1 MNIDSLMIDEI
12 SELYKSVGWMNYT
25 KDTARLARAFE
36 QSESLIKRNGE
47 GKIIGIVRWITDFAT
62 IAFIQDILIHPR
74 YQRQGI
80 GKVLLNEALE
90 KITSYG
96 PVQIELLTDDTEKT
110 KKFYESV
117 GFVQVK
123 EMGGISYVIDTRRKK
138 VLFGNDK

>member
-1 MNIDSLMIDEI
+1 MNVDSLMIDEI
-12 SELYKSVGWMNYT
+12 SELYKSVGWTHYT

-36 QSESLIKRNGE
+36 QSESLVKRNGE
-47 GKIIGIVRWITDFAT
+47 EKIIGVVRWITDFAT

-80 GKVLLNEALE
+80 GKALLNEALE

-110 KKFYESV
+110 KNFMN
-117 GFVQVK
+117 Q
-123 EMGGISYVIDTRRKK
+123 
-138 VLFGNDK
+138 

>member
-1 MNIDSLMIDEI
+1 MRFLNYIRA
-12 SELYKSVGWMNYT
+12 VGWTHYT
-25 KDTARLARAFE
+25 KDTARLEKAFE

-47 GKIIGIVRWITDFAT
+47 GKIIGVVRWITDCAT

-80 GKVLLNEALE
+80 GKALLNEVLE

-123 EMGGISYVIDTRRKK
+123 EMDAVSYIKDTRR
-138 VLFGNDK
+138 

>member
-1 MNIDSLMIDEI
+1 MNVDSLMIDEI
-12 SELYKSVGWMNYT
+12 SELYKSVGWTHYT
-25 KDTARLARAFE
+25 KDTARLEKAFE
-36 QSESLIKRNGE
+36 QSESLIKRNGD
-47 GKIIGIVRWITDFAT
+47 GKIIGVVRWITDCAT

-80 GKVLLNEALE
+80 GKALLNEVLE

-123 EMGGISYVIDTRRKK
+123 EMDAVSYIKDTRR
-138 VLFGNDK
+138 

>member
-1 MNIDSLMIDEI
+1 MNVDFLMIDEI
-12 SELYKSVGWMNYT
+12 SELYKSVGWTHYT
-25 KDTARLARAFE
+25 KDTARLEKAFE

-47 GKIIGIVRWITDFAT
+47 GKIIGVVRWITDCAT

-80 GKVLLNEALE
+80 GKALLNEVLE

-123 EMGGISYVIDTRRKK
+123 EMDAVSYIKDTRR
-138 VLFGNDK
+138 

>member
-1 MNIDSLMIDEI
+1 MNVDSLMIDEI
-12 SELYKSVGWMNYT
+12 SELYKSVDWTHYT

-36 QSESLIKRNGE
+36 QSESLVKRNGE
-47 GKIIGIVRWITDFAT
+47 EKIIGVVRWITDFAT
-62 IAFIQDILIHPR
+62 ITFIQDILIHPR
-74 YQRQGI
+74 YKRQGI
-80 GKVLLNEALE
+80 GKALLNEALE

-123 EMGGISYVIDTRRKK
+123 EMDAVSYIKDTRR
-138 VLFGNDK
+138 

>member
-1 MNIDSLMIDEI
+1 MNVDSLMIDEI
-12 SELYKSVGWMNYT
+12 SELYKSVGWTYYT
-25 KDTARLARAFE
+25 KDTARLEKAFE

-47 GKIIGIVRWITDFAT
+47 GKIIGVVRWITDCAT

-80 GKVLLNEALE
+80 GKALLHEVLE

-123 EMGGISYVIDTRRKK
+123 EMDAVSYIKDTRR
-138 VLFGNDK
+138 

>member
-1 MNIDSLMIDEI
+1 MNVDSLMIDEI
-12 SELYKSVGWMNYT
+12 SELYKSVGWTHYT
-25 KDTARLARAFE
+25 KDTARLEKAFE

-47 GKIIGIVRWITDFAT
+47 GKIIGVVRWITDCAT

-80 GKVLLNEALE
+80 GKALLHEVLE

-123 EMGGISYVIDTRRKK
+123 EMDAVSYIKDTRR
-138 VLFGNDK
+138 

>member
-1 MNIDSLMIDEI
+1 MNVDSLMIDEI
-12 SELYKSVGWMNYT
+12 SELYKSVGWTHYT
-25 KDTARLARAFE
+25 KDTARLEKAFE

-47 GKIIGIVRWITDFAT
+47 GKIIGVVRWITDCAT

-80 GKVLLNEALE
+80 GKALLNEVLE

-110 KKFYESV
+110 RKFYESV

-123 EMGGISYVIDTRRKK
+123 EMDAVSYIKDTRR
-138 VLFGNDK
+138 